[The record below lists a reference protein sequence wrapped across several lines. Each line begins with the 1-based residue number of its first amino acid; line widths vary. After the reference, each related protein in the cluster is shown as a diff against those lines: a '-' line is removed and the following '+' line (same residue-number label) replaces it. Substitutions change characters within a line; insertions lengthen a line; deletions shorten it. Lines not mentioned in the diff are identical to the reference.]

1 MADLLLDEQRVETVL
16 DQMRDIRVP
25 QAVRVQHRVE
35 SEVVAPVGESVVDV
49 IETDAALPFGRP
61 QDRLVSEVEARPNLG
76 DVCGTIV
83 SGLVIPAVLIL
94 ALLAVRRRWA
104 ATFVFLTCVLRG
116 AVVAVVKELV
126 GRPRPE
132 GRLVATNSE
141 SFPSGHSASAAIIV
155 LMLVLIFSSQQWL
168 PYLGGLYVLAMMWS
182 RTYLH
187 VHWLTD
193 TIAGALLGVA
203 AALAVWIVLRERIA
217 RESRSGTV
225 GAGNSSSE
233 KTENY

>member
-1 MADLLLDEQRVETVL
+1 
-16 DQMRDIRVP
+16 
-25 QAVRVQHRVE
+25 
-35 SEVVAPVGESVVDV
+35 
-49 IETDAALPFGRP
+49 
-61 QDRLVSEVEARPNLG
+61 
-76 DVCGTIV
+76 
-83 SGLVIPAVLIL
+83 
-94 ALLAVRRRWA
+94 
-104 ATFVFLTCVLRG
+104 
-116 AVVAVVKELV
+116 
-126 GRPRPE
+126 
-132 GRLVATNSE
+132 
-141 SFPSGHSASAAIIV
+141 
-155 LMLVLIFSSQQWL
+155 MLVLIFSSQQWL

>member
-1 MADLLLDEQRVETVL
+1 MRRTKSGWVMPVTATVCLMGFVALLVAASLQPARGPLGIDSAWNTLMESASTSVL
-16 DQMRDIRVP
+16 IG
-25 QAVRVQHRVE
+25 
-35 SEVVAPVGESVVDV
+35 VAKMLSVV
-49 IETDAALPFGRP
+49 G
-61 QDRLVSEVEARPNLG
+61 
-76 DVCGTIV
+76 GTIV

-94 ALLAVRRRWA
+94 ALLAMRRRWA

-155 LMLVLIFSSQQWL
+155 LMLVLIFSSQRWL

-217 RESRSGTV
+217 RESLSGA
-225 GAGNSSSE
+225 AGGTGISSSSE

>member
-1 MADLLLDEQRVETVL
+1 MRRTKSGWVMPASAAACLMGFVALLVAISLQPARGPLGIDSAWNTLMESASTSVL
-16 DQMRDIRVP
+16 IG
-25 QAVRVQHRVE
+25 
-35 SEVVAPVGESVVDV
+35 VAKMLSVV
-49 IETDAALPFGRP
+49 G
-61 QDRLVSEVEARPNLG
+61 
-76 DVCGTIV
+76 GTIV

-155 LMLVLIFSSQQWL
+155 LMLVLIFSSQRWL
-168 PYLGGLYVLAMMWS
+168 AYLGGLYVLAMMWS

-217 RESRSGTV
+217 RESLSGTV

>member
-1 MADLLLDEQRVETVL
+1 MRRIKSGWVMPAVLTVCLLGFVALLVAVSLQSARGPLGIDSGWNTLMASANKPTLITV
-16 DQMRDIRVP
+16 
-25 QAVRVQHRVE
+25 AK
-35 SEVVAPVGESVVDV
+35 
-49 IETDAALPFGRP
+49 ALNVFG
-61 QDRLVSEVEARPNLG
+61 
-76 DVCGTIV
+76 GTIV
-83 SGLVIPAVLIL
+83 SGLVIPALLLMV
-94 ALLAVRRRWA
+94 LLAMRRYWA

-155 LMLVLIFSSQQWL
+155 LMLVLIFSSQRWL

-217 RESRSGTV
+217 RESLSGS
-225 GAGNSSSE
+225 AGGTRISSSSE
-233 KTENY
+233 KTEN

>member
-1 MADLLLDEQRVETVL
+1 MRRIKSGWVMPAVLTVCLLGFVALLVAVSLQSARGPLGIDSGWNTLMASANKPTLITV
-16 DQMRDIRVP
+16 
-25 QAVRVQHRVE
+25 AK
-35 SEVVAPVGESVVDV
+35 
-49 IETDAALPFGRP
+49 ALNVFG
-61 QDRLVSEVEARPNLG
+61 
-76 DVCGTIV
+76 GTIV
-83 SGLVIPAVLIL
+83 SGLVIPALLLMV
-94 ALLAVRRRWA
+94 LLAMRRYWA

-155 LMLVLIFSSQQWL
+155 LMLVLIFSSQRWL

-217 RESRSGTV
+217 RESLSGS
-225 GAGNSSSE
+225 AGGTRISSSSE